1 MTLAAC
7 ADGQLGL
14 VAPFAVVVFPGR
26 VEALPGPKCAEIM
39 PSAVAQRVVAA
50 LALLTKRLGRWRRHG
65 AALGASGAGAR
76 LFCAAARRRGR
87 SARRGRGSGAG
98 SPLLPG
104 VTATAMPRAL
114 AEAPIRR
121 WWWVASSAMLES
133 AEWVFW
139 RCLCLACR
147 VRSTRR
153 LAGVEYRDQFG
164 LHRALDG
171 DLAEFR

>member
-50 LALLTKRLGRWRRHG
+50 LALLTKRLSRW
-65 AALGASGAGAR
+65 
-76 LFCAAARRRGR
+76 RRRGR
-87 SARRGRGSGAG
+87 SATRGRGSGAG